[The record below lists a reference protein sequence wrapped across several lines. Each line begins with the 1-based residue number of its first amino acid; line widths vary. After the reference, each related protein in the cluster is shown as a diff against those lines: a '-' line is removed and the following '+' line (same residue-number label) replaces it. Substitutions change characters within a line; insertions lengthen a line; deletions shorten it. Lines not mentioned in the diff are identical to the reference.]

1 MRGGRR
7 IYGYIRQGRRTAL
20 TRELIGGVPFQVLT
34 VGTGPLRRVR
44 ARRLLRRLARQG
56 VSAAVFEDGAW
67 REAAARYGIRPVPV
81 GPLRLAK
88 LGELL
93 DAVCPALSGKT
104 ARLCTGEDG
113 STARRAARVLVKRA
127 RYVAAEPP
135 GQAALEQWLLARY
148 GVAAGCG
155 GQTPAVTVWCG
166 MAGEERDGAAV
177 YLGEDCTARQEVRY
191 AAAGLGPWPVS
202 EQLLAAL
209 FAAGRWEPSQIHVVS
224 VTSRA

>member
-1 MRGGRR
+1 M
-7 IYGYIRQGRRTAL
+7 YGYIRQGRRTAL

-44 ARRLLRRLARQG
+44 ASRLLRRLAGQG

-67 REAAARYGIRPVPV
+67 RESAARYGIRPVPV

>member
-1 MRGGRR
+1 M
-7 IYGYIRQGRRTAL
+7 YGYIRQGRRTAL
-20 TRELIGGVPFQVLT
+20 TREFIGGVAFQVLT

-81 GPLRLAK
+81 GPLRLSK

-93 DAVCPALSGKT
+93 DAVCPVLSGKT

>member
-1 MRGGRR
+1 M
-7 IYGYIRQGRRTAL
+7 YGYIRQGRRTAL

-81 GPLRLAK
+81 GPLRLVK

-93 DAVCPALSGKT
+93 DAVCPVLSGKT

>member
-1 MRGGRR
+1 M
-7 IYGYIRQGRRTAL
+7 YGYIRQGRRTAL

-135 GQAALEQWLLARY
+135 GQAALEQWMLARY

>member
-1 MRGGRR
+1 M
-7 IYGYIRQGRRTAL
+7 YGYIRQGRRTAL

-104 ARLCTGEDG
+104 TRLCTGEDG

>member
-1 MRGGRR
+1 M
-7 IYGYIRQGRRTAL
+7 YGYIRQGRRTAL
-20 TRELIGGVPFQVLT
+20 TRELIGGVAFQVLT

-81 GPLRLAK
+81 GPLRLSK

-93 DAVCPALSGKT
+93 DAVCPVLSGKT

-166 MAGEERDGAAV
+166 MAGEERNGAAV

>member
-1 MRGGRR
+1 M
-7 IYGYIRQGRRTAL
+7 YGYIRQGRRTAL
-20 TRELIGGVPFQVLT
+20 TRELIGGVAFQVLA

-93 DAVCPALSGKT
+93 DAVCPVLSGKT

-166 MAGEERDGAAV
+166 TAGEERDGAAV

>member
-1 MRGGRR
+1 M
-7 IYGYIRQGRRTAL
+7 
-20 TRELIGGVPFQVLT
+20 
-34 VGTGPLRRVR
+34 
-44 ARRLLRRLARQG
+44 
-56 VSAAVFEDGAW
+56 
-67 REAAARYGIRPVPV
+67 
-81 GPLRLAK
+81 
-88 LGELL
+88 
-93 DAVCPALSGKT
+93 
-104 ARLCTGEDG
+104 
-113 STARRAARVLVKRA
+113 LVKRA

>member
-1 MRGGRR
+1 M
-7 IYGYIRQGRRTAL
+7 YGYIRQGRRTAL
-20 TRELIGGVPFQVLT
+20 TRELIGGVAFQVLT

-135 GQAALEQWLLARY
+135 GQAALEQWMLARY

>member
-1 MRGGRR
+1 M
-7 IYGYIRQGRRTAL
+7 YGYIRQGRRTAL

-113 STARRAARVLVKRA
+113 STAR
-127 RYVAAEPP
+127 
-135 GQAALEQWLLARY
+135 
-148 GVAAGCG
+148 
-155 GQTPAVTVWCG
+155 
-166 MAGEERDGAAV
+166 
-177 YLGEDCTARQEVRY
+177 QEVRY

-209 FAAGRWEPSQIHVVS
+209 FAAGRWELSQIHVVS

>member
-1 MRGGRR
+1 M
-7 IYGYIRQGRRTAL
+7 YGYIRQGRRTAL

-34 VGTGPLRRVR
+34 VGTGSLRRVR

>member
-1 MRGGRR
+1 M
-7 IYGYIRQGRRTAL
+7 YGYIRQGRRTAL
-20 TRELIGGVPFQVLT
+20 TRELIGGVAFQVLT

-67 REAAARYGIRPVPV
+67 RAAAARYGIRPVPV

-93 DAVCPALSGKT
+93 DAVCPVLSGKT

-113 STARRAARVLVKRA
+113 STTRRAARVLVKRA

-166 MAGEERDGAAV
+166 MAGEERNGAAV

>member
-1 MRGGRR
+1 M
-7 IYGYIRQGRRTAL
+7 YGYIRQGRRTAL
-20 TRELIGGVPFQVLT
+20 TRELIGGVAFQVLT

-93 DAVCPALSGKT
+93 DAVCPVLSGKT

>member
-1 MRGGRR
+1 M
-7 IYGYIRQGRRTAL
+7 YGYIRQGRRTAL

>member
-1 MRGGRR
+1 M
-7 IYGYIRQGRRTAL
+7 YGYIRQGRRTAL
-20 TRELIGGVPFQVLT
+20 TRELIGGVAFQVLT

>member
-1 MRGGRR
+1 M
-7 IYGYIRQGRRTAL
+7 YGYIRQGRRTAL

-81 GPLRLAK
+81 GPLRL
-88 LGELL
+88 
-93 DAVCPALSGKT
+93 
-104 ARLCTGEDG
+104 EDG

-135 GQAALEQWLLARY
+135 GQAALEQWMLARY

>member
-1 MRGGRR
+1 M
-7 IYGYIRQGRRTAL
+7 YGYIRQGRRTAL

-81 GPLRLAK
+81 GPLRLSK

-177 YLGEDCTARQEVRY
+177 YLGEDCTVRQEVRY

>member
-1 MRGGRR
+1 M
-7 IYGYIRQGRRTAL
+7 YGYIRQGRRTAL
-20 TRELIGGVPFQVLT
+20 TRELIGGVAFQVLT
-34 VGTGPLRRVR
+34 VGTGP
-44 ARRLLRRLARQG
+44 LRRLARQG
-56 VSAAVFEDGAW
+56 VSAAVFEDGVW

>member
-1 MRGGRR
+1 M
-7 IYGYIRQGRRTAL
+7 YGYIRQGRRTAL
-20 TRELIGGVPFQVLT
+20 TREFIGGVAFQVLT

>member
-1 MRGGRR
+1 M
-7 IYGYIRQGRRTAL
+7 YGYIRQGRWTAL

-67 REAAARYGIRPVPV
+67 WEAAARYGIRPVPV

-148 GVAAGCG
+148 GVAAGCS

-166 MAGEERDGAAV
+166 TAGEERDGAAV

>member
-1 MRGGRR
+1 M
-7 IYGYIRQGRRTAL
+7 YGYIRQGRRTAL

-93 DAVCPALSGKT
+93 DAVCPVLSGKT

-166 MAGEERDGAAV
+166 MAGEEWDGAAV

>member
-1 MRGGRR
+1 M
-7 IYGYIRQGRRTAL
+7 YGYIRQGRRTAL

-104 ARLCTGEDG
+104 VRLCTGEDG

-166 MAGEERDGAAV
+166 MAGEERNGAAV

>member
-1 MRGGRR
+1 M
-7 IYGYIRQGRRTAL
+7 YGYIRQGRRTEL
-20 TRELIGGVPFQVLT
+20 TRELIGGVAFQVLT

-127 RYVAAEPP
+127 RYVAAETP
-135 GQAALEQWLLARY
+135 GQAALEQWMLARY

>member
-1 MRGGRR
+1 M
-7 IYGYIRQGRRTAL
+7 YGYIRQGRRTAL

-135 GQAALEQWLLARY
+135 GQAALEQWMLARY

-155 GQTPAVTVWCG
+155 SQTPAVTVWCG

>member
-1 MRGGRR
+1 M
-7 IYGYIRQGRRTAL
+7 YGYIRQGRRTAL
-20 TRELIGGVPFQVLT
+20 TRELIGGVAFQVLT
-34 VGTGPLRRVR
+34 VGTGPLRRVC

>member
-1 MRGGRR
+1 M
-7 IYGYIRQGRRTAL
+7 YGYIRQGRRTAL

-44 ARRLLRRLARQG
+44 TRRLLRRLARQG

-67 REAAARYGIRPVPV
+67 RETAARYGIRPVPV

-104 ARLCTGEDG
+104 VRLCTGEDG
-113 STARRAARVLVKRA
+113 SAARRAARVLVKRA

-166 MAGEERDGAAV
+166 TAGEERDGAAV
-177 YLGEDCTARQEVRY
+177 YLGEDCAARQEVRY

>member
-1 MRGGRR
+1 M
-7 IYGYIRQGRRTAL
+7 YGYIRQGRRTAL
-20 TRELIGGVPFQVLT
+20 TRETIGGVPFWVLT
-34 VGTGPLRRVR
+34 AGQG
-44 ARRLLRRLARQG
+44 LLRRLARQG

>member
-1 MRGGRR
+1 M
-7 IYGYIRQGRRTAL
+7 YGYIRQGRRMEL

-191 AAAGLGPWPVS
+191 AAVGLGPWPVS

>member
-1 MRGGRR
+1 M
-7 IYGYIRQGRRTAL
+7 YGYIRQGRRTAL

-127 RYVAAEPP
+127 RYVAAERP

>member
-1 MRGGRR
+1 M
-7 IYGYIRQGRRTAL
+7 YGYIRQGRRTAL
-20 TRELIGGVPFQVLT
+20 TREFIGGVPFQVLT

>member
-1 MRGGRR
+1 M
-7 IYGYIRQGRRTAL
+7 YGYIRQGRRTAL

-127 RYVAAEPP
+127 RDVAAEPP

>member
-1 MRGGRR
+1 M
-7 IYGYIRQGRRTAL
+7 YGYIRQGRRTAL
-20 TRELIGGVPFQVLT
+20 TRELIGGVAFQVLT

-191 AAAGLGPWPVS
+191 AAAGLGPWSVS

>member
-1 MRGGRR
+1 M
-7 IYGYIRQGRRTAL
+7 YGYIRQGRRTEL

-166 MAGEERDGAAV
+166 MGGEERDGAAV

-191 AAAGLGPWPVS
+191 AAVGLGPWPVS

>member
-1 MRGGRR
+1 M
-7 IYGYIRQGRRTAL
+7 YGYIRQGRRTAL
-20 TRELIGGVPFQVLT
+20 TREFIGGVAFQVLT

-67 REAAARYGIRPVPV
+67 RVAAARYGIRPVPV

>member
-1 MRGGRR
+1 M
-7 IYGYIRQGRRTAL
+7 YGYIRQGRRTAL

-166 MAGEERDGAAV
+166 MAVEERDGSAV

>member
-1 MRGGRR
+1 M
-7 IYGYIRQGRRTAL
+7 YGYIRQGRRTAL
-20 TRELIGGVPFQVLT
+20 TRELIGGVAFQVLT

-44 ARRLLRRLARQG
+44 ASRLLRCLARQG

>member
-1 MRGGRR
+1 M
-7 IYGYIRQGRRTAL
+7 YGYIRQGRRTAL
-20 TRELIGGVPFQVLT
+20 TRELIGGVAFQVLT

-44 ARRLLRRLARQG
+44 ARRLLRRLAGQG

>member
-1 MRGGRR
+1 M
-7 IYGYIRQGRRTAL
+7 YGYIRQGRRTAL
-20 TRELIGGVPFQVLT
+20 TRELIGGVAFQVLT

-135 GQAALEQWLLARY
+135 GQAALEQWMLARY

-191 AAAGLGPWPVS
+191 AAAGLGPWPVA